1 MQRSCERVKFI
12 LNNSEDEDFDICT
25 FIQAYIRAYND
36 FGDSDYFIVADMLLD
51 ELIKEEIERS
61 NKHGK

>member
-1 MQRSCERVKFI
+1 MKGSFERIKFI
-12 LNNSEDEDFDICT
+12 LNNNEDFDICT

-36 FGDSDYFIVADMLLD
+36 FGETDYFVIADSLLG

-61 NKHGK
+61 NKHGE

>member
-1 MQRSCERVKFI
+1 MKRSCERIKFI
-12 LNNSEDEDFDICT
+12 LNNGEDFDICT

-36 FGDSDYFIVADMLLD
+36 FGETDYFIIADALLD

-61 NKHGK
+61 IMHGE

>member
-1 MQRSCERVKFI
+1 MKRCFERIKFI
-12 LNNSEDEDFDICT
+12 LNYSEDFDICT

-36 FGDSDYFIVADMLLD
+36 FGETDYFIIADMLLD

-61 NKHGK
+61 NKHGE